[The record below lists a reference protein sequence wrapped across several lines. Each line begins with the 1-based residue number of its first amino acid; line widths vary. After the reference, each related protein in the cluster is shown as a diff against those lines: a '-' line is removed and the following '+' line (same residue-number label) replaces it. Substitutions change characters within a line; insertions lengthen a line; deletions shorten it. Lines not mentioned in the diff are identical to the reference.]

1 MVKMSMSVILNFLT
15 VLFLVMLPCHVLH
28 SVSLPLTLRRLADCR
43 LIEESCKAVYS
54 ALQSL
59 VSLTELDLLNNDLMD
74 SGIQL
79 LSEGLSSPHCKLQTL
94 RLVFEFHSNI

>member
-1 MVKMSMSVILNFLT
+1 MVLKVIFLQGIIIIT
-15 VLFLVMLPCHVLH
+15 LYY
-28 SVSLPLTLRRLADCR
+28 TLRRLAVCK
-43 LIEESCKAVYS
+43 LTEESCKAVAS

-94 RLVFEFHSNI
+94 RLVFDFHSNI